1 MNDSSP
7 ENSSVPPVERVRQ
20 EVDRWLEVVRSTG
33 ERTLESLGLT
43 GANRQANPPVDII
56 ELPEEILVQIEL
68 PGVSAESVELSL
80 VGNMLT
86 VTGFRPSLEFASDAR
101 VHLRERGVGS
111 FQRSIPLPAA
121 VDNDAIRAE
130 TRDGLL
136 TVTLRK
142 ATVTGGRSIPIS
154 RGGGTI

>member
-1 MNDSSP
+1 MNDSNPDHS
-7 ENSSVPPVERVRQ
+7 NIPPGERMRQ
-20 EVDRWLEVVRSTG
+20 EVDRWLEIVRTTG

-43 GANRQANPPVDII
+43 GVNRQASLPVDVI

-86 VTGFRPSLEFASDAR
+86 VTGSRPRHEFASDVR
-101 VHLRERGVGS
+101 IHLQERGVGG
-111 FQRSIPLPAA
+111 FQRSIPLPAT
-121 VDNDAIRAE
+121 VNNDAIHAE

-142 ATVTGGRSIPIS
+142 ATPSLGRSIPIS
-154 RGGGTI
+154 RGGGTT